1 MKYVESSLRFG
12 LKEPPRSPKY
22 QKIAVSSVYVTMR
35 DGVQLAVEI
44 SLPADL
50 GTDTL
55 PALLTQTRYWRE
67 FQLRFPFNR
76 LLPAA
81 GPQAKFFV
89 PFGFALVRVD
99 VRGTGAS
106 FGTWRSP
113 WSPEEAADMA
123 ELVEW
128 IISQEWSNG
137 QVAGFGNSY
146 SGTTAE
152 LLAASGHTAVKGSIV
167 RFNEFDLYTDIAF
180 PGGILNTGFND
191 AWSKGNSELD
201 RNKLPVDMN
210 AYQRLAL
217 AGVKRVDGD
226 NGSLLKAALKQ
237 HRGNVD
243 TSEMLRA
250 VECRDDRFEPIGL
263 SIDDISVHSYENKIA
278 KSPVKMDVWGSWF
291 DAATADGVIKRF
303 LNQPNIMRA
312 IIGPWAHGG
321 SKETSPYLKP
331 AGDDYLTYKDQMYEM
346 VQFFDSIFDKSE
358 PESEEKLLYYY
369 TLGEE
374 KWKATDVFP
383 LKDTESV
390 RLYCHTGRALKPE
403 KPDGKD
409 CDQYTVDFLA
419 TTGRKNRWHTELSG
433 GMVLY
438 GDRAEADRLLLC
450 YDTEPLEQD
459 MEITGYPVV
468 GLYVSSSAE
477 DGAFFAYLEDVD
489 PEGRVTYL
497 TEGQLRAA
505 HRKTASEP
513 PYRILVPYHTFKRA
527 DMQPLVQGEVSLLQ
541 FGLQPISVLI
551 EAGHRLRLAISGA
564 DSDTFTRI
572 PAEGKVD
579 FAVYRGGETASY
591 LELPVIHR
599 NGLS

>member
-1 MKYVESSLRFG
+1 MKYVENSLRFG

-22 QKIAVSSVYVTMR
+22 QKIVVSSVYVPMR

-50 GTDTL
+50 GNDTL

-128 IISQEWSNG
+128 IVSQEWSDG

-152 LLAASGHTAVKGSIV
+152 LLAASGHEAVKGSIV

-180 PGGILNTGFND
+180 PGGMLNTGVID
-191 AWSKGNSELD
+191 AWSKSNRGLD
-201 RNKLPVDMN
+201 RNKLAADMN

-226 NGSLLKAALKQ
+226 NGSLLKAAIKQ
-237 HRGNVD
+237 HEGNVD
-243 TSEMLRA
+243 TSEMMRT
-250 VECRDDRFEPIGL
+250 VECRDDRYEPTEL
-263 SIDDISVHSYENKIA
+263 SIDEISAHSYAETIA
-278 KSPVKMDVWGSWF
+278 QSAVKVDVWGSWF

-303 LNQPNIMRA
+303 LNQPNVARA

-346 VQFFDSIFDKSE
+346 VQFFDTLFGNAEQQSQKR
-358 PESEEKLLYYY
+358 LLYYY

-383 LKDTESV
+383 LNNTETMC
-390 RLYCHTGRALKPE
+390 LYCHAGSALKPE
-403 KPDGKD
+403 KPGGVDS
-409 CDQYTVDFLA
+409 DQYTVDFNA
-419 TTGRKNRWHTELSG
+419 TTGRQNRWYTELSG
-433 GMVLY
+433 GLVLY
-438 GDRAEADRLLLC
+438 GDRSEADRLLLC

-513 PYRILVPYHTFKRA
+513 PYRMLVPYHTFKRA
-527 DMQPLVQGEVSLLQ
+527 DMQPLVQGEITLLQ

-551 EAGHRLRLAISGA
+551 ETGHRLRLAIAGA

-572 PAEGKVD
+572 PAEGKID
-579 FAVYRGGETASY
+579 FVVHRGGEMASY

-599 NGLS
+599 NALS